1 MHKIVMNADEKAWE
15 EYRLHQRDVLH
26 QCFED
31 AHLMIKRMQSLHP
44 EEELR
49 LVVQLLFEKRCQP
62 WKYYRDERRALV
74 RN

>member
-1 MHKIVMNADEKAWE
+1 MPNAVLATDQKIWE
-15 EYRLHQRDVLH
+15 EYRLYQRDVLQ

-31 AHLMIKRMQSLHP
+31 AHLMLKRMKSLHP

-62 WKYYRDERRALV
+62 WKFYRDERRALMV
-74 RN
+74 R